1 MKIAFV
7 AAGCL
12 IGYMAHSVID
22 LRQEYRLSVELAEAK
37 CNFVVLSDPKGELE
51 PALIDCKLITDD
63 DFLLTFEVN
72 EAAGYYV
79 DCLPDEALFRRG
91 VSLRDCRLYSP

>member
-7 AAGCL
+7 AAGFL

-22 LRQEYRLSVELAEAK
+22 LRQEYRWSIELAEAN
-37 CNFVVLSDPKGELE
+37 CNFFALSHPEVELE

-63 DFLLTFEVN
+63 DFLLTFEVK
-72 EAAGYYV
+72 EAGYYV
-79 DCLPDEALFRRG
+79 DCLPGEALVGRA
-91 VSLRDCRLYSP
+91 VPLRNCRLYSP